1 MKKAVLLTTLIIGLI
16 VTAMIA
22 AAYAQ
27 TMQIQIGYPNSSNDL
42 GIDSSSGLT
51 NAYWVGQ
58 FPVTI
63 NYGTST
69 PTTGEVYC
77 MNANGQVIVG
87 GNYNA
92 AMTPVPNDPTW
103 QQIGYILSWYAPAGT
118 DQAAHVQAAVDQ
130 VAIWMLLN
138 QQPLPSTSPGC
149 FNKDSRPKHSE
160 HSNGKRRPQCGSR
173 RRPTTMDQPIHRS
186 ERQRQLHF
194 RKSRSTSHFHIETH
208 GLTRA
213 TQYLTHK
220 STLPQ
225 PSHLQANHSYTAI
238 STKHKQPLGIHGQ
251 SRNGAS
257 YLNRT

>member
-103 QQIGYILSWYAPAGT
+103 QQIGYILSWYAPTGT

-138 QQPLPSTSPGC
+138 QQPGSYDFTLDASIKTAAQNIVNTVTANGGLNVARAGDQLQWISPFIGVKGSANSTSASPGVPVT
-149 FNKDSRPKHSE
+149 FTLKLTDSQGNPIP
-160 HSNGKRRPQCGSR
+160 NAQIDFAATITPPGV
-173 RRPTTMDQPIHRS
+173 TT
-186 ERQRQLHF
+186 
-194 RKSRSTSHFHIETH
+194 
-208 GLTRA
+208 A
-213 TQYLTHK
+213 TPL
-220 STLPQ
+220 SA
-225 PSHLQANHSYTAI
+225 PSI
-238 STKHKQPLGIHGQ
+238 SSPSAFTDTKE
-251 SRNGAS
+251 
-257 YLNRT
+257 